1 MRPLNPALPEL
12 GLPAP
17 GHAGGGFSVI
27 CRGRK
32 ICSREHHASGINHD
46 EEDQGFSA
54 ARIDQGMGH
63 IRTVGGGIARMK
75 QVLLARGFNLK
86 LAFDHG
92 DEFPRSGEMSRT
104 AQSAF
109 LAEGHFIKLHVLL
122 QIQRT
127 QRADAA
133 IPIGSIVKRPVIF
146 PDHGHSGRGSWRTD
160 QIAQRHAKGLGNPQG
175 DRKRGIGLLALDL
188 AEHGPADSTGA

>member
-1 MRPLNPALPEL
+1 
-12 GLPAP
+12 
-17 GHAGGGFSVI
+17 
-27 CRGRK
+27 
-32 ICSREHHASGINHD
+32 
-46 EEDQGFSA
+46 
-54 ARIDQGMGH
+54 MGH
-63 IRTVGGGIARMK
+63 IRTVGGGIARVK

-92 DEFPRSGEMSRT
+92 DEFPRASEMSRT

-109 LAEGHFIKLHVLL
+109 LAEGHLIKLHVFF

-146 PDHGHSGRGSWRTD
+146 PDHGHGGRGPRGTD
-160 QIAQRHAKGLGNPQG
+160 QIAQRHAKGLGNPQRDG
-175 DRKRGIGLLALDL
+175 
-188 AEHGPADSTGA
+188 